1 MIYARD
7 FTRLVTNGGSCDPS
21 LEVAK
26 VRRAWP
32 RRECAPSARRIQPRS
47 SSSRE
52 CAPHPLTH
60 PRRWRADTT
69 LVSNYNPQLTY
80 EFD

>member
-60 PRRWRADTT
+60 PRRWRGDTT